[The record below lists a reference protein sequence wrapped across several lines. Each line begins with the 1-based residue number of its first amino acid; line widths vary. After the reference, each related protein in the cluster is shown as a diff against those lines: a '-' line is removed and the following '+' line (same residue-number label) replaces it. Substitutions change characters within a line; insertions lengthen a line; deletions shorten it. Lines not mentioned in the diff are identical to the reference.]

1 MPPMNQTPGSFLT
14 NRWVQLT
21 LGIIGMISVTNLQ
34 YGWTFFV
41 QPMMD
46 KHGWSKEQISVAFAI
61 FLLTETWLVPIEAY
75 LADLF
80 GSRLLVFAGGV
91 LVAAAWM
98 INSVADTHTL
108 HLLYLGNALGGAGAG
123 IVYGISIGNALRW
136 FPDRRGLAA
145 GLTAAAFG
153 AGSALTVIPI
163 RATIRD
169 FGYQAAFFWFGI
181 GQGAIVLLVALAMR
195 KPRSIPAPSAKVVQ
209 SIRDFTP
216 LEMLRSPLFW
226 LMYVMMILA
235 NVGGLTAIQDLALI
249 AESFGVANVT
259 FLMVGSAINA
269 LSLAAMLDRIMGGIT
284 RPIFGWISDHIG
296 REITMFIAF
305 SLEAGAILGWSTF
318 GHVPELFV
326 LFSALTL
333 FFWGEIYSLFPAL
346 CGDMFGRKFATTN
359 YAILYTAKGSASLFL
374 LLGTRLFEVTGSWT
388 PIFAL
393 AIAFDGLVALAALFV
408 LRPLRKR
415 WTALPIKKSPGVT
428 D

>member
-1 MPPMNQTPGSFLT
+1 MNQPTGSFLT
-14 NRWVQLT
+14 NRWLQLT

-41 QPMMD
+41 QPIMD
-46 KHGWSKEQISVAFAI
+46 THGWTKLQVQLAFNI
-61 FLLTETWLVPIEAY
+61 FVLTETWLVPIEAY

-91 LVAAAWM
+91 LVAVAWM
-98 INSVADTHTL
+98 INSVADTL
-108 HLLYLGNALGGAGAG
+108 FLLYLGNALGGAGAG

-153 AGSALTVIPI
+153 AGSAITVIPI
-163 RATIRD
+163 RATIAN

-181 GQGAIVLLVALAMR
+181 GQGMIVLLVALVMR
-195 KPRSIPAPSAKVVQ
+195 KPHGIPTPSAKVAQ
-209 SIRDFTP
+209 STRDFTP
-216 LEMLRSPLFW
+216 MEMLRTPLFW
-226 LMYVMMILA
+226 LLYGMMTLA
-235 NVGGLTAIQDLALI
+235 NVGGLMAIQDLAPI
-249 AESFGVANVT
+249 AESFGVINVT
-259 FLMVGSAINA
+259 FLIVGNAINA

-296 REITMFIAF
+296 REVTMFIAF
-305 SLEAGAILGWSTF
+305 TLEAGAIFGWIML

-346 CGDMFGRKFATTN
+346 CGDMFGRRFATTN
-359 YAILYTAKGSASLFL
+359 YAILYTAKGTANVFLFL
-374 LLGTRLFEVTGSWT
+374 GSYLFEVTGSWL
-388 PIFAL
+388 PIFTV
-393 AIAFDGLVALAALFV
+393 AIVFNGLVAFTAMFV

-415 WTALPIKKSPGVT
+415 WAVPTNPNDPRM
-428 D
+428 

>member
-1 MPPMNQTPGSFLT
+1 MPPMNQAAGSFLT
-14 NRWVQLT
+14 NRWAQLA
-21 LGIIGMISVTNLQ
+21 LGIVGMISVTNLQ

-41 QPMMD
+41 QPIMD
-46 KHGWSKEQISVAFAI
+46 KHGWTKPEIQLAFTI
-61 FLLTETWLVPIEAY
+61 FVLTETWLVPIEAY

-80 GSRLLVFAGGV
+80 GSRLLVFAGGI
-91 LVAAAWM
+91 LVAVAWM
-98 INSVADTHTL
+98 INSAADTL
-108 HLLYLGNALGGAGAG
+108 FLLYLGNALGGAGAG

-153 AGSALTVIPI
+153 AGSAITVLPI
-163 RATIRD
+163 QATIRD

-181 GQGAIVLLVALAMR
+181 GQGAIVLLVSMFMR
-195 KPRSIPAPSAKVVQ
+195 KPRSIPAPSGKVVQ
-209 SIRDFTP
+209 SAHDFTP
-216 LEMLRSPLFW
+216 MEMLRTPLFW
-226 LMYVMMILA
+226 LLYVMMTLVT
-235 NVGGLTAIQDLALI
+235 VGGLLAIAQLAPM
-249 AESFGVANVT
+249 ARSFGISSIT
-259 FLMVGSAINA
+259 FLVLGNAITA
-269 LSLAAMLDRIMGGIT
+269 LSLAALLDRLMSGVT

-296 REITMFIAF
+296 RELTMFIAF
-305 SLEAGAILGWSTF
+305 MLEAAAIFGWITF

-359 YAILYTAKGSASLFL
+359 YALLYTAKGTASLL
-374 LLGTRLFEVTGSWT
+374 VPLGSYLHQETGSWM

-393 AIAFDGLVALAALFV
+393 AIGFDLLVAFAAMFV

-415 WTALPIKKSPGVT
+415 WNGAKQGSPASRAP
-428 D
+428 